1 MIMATTRRIS
11 ERAAPRAN
19 PRNSR
24 PPQRRLAGAETTA
37 EERDRLAAAVVI
49 LLACRQERLAL
60 VGDLPEPC
68 LDLLHDLGRQW
79 RVEEIRR
86 VLLAVVDHP
95 PEELHQQL
103 ALRLVGLVFV
113 DEEPREARDR
123 VRVIAGGVRERDTE
137 IGGHGPPRAGRRG
150 RRRLDAR
157 LDERPRGLTNRRRG
171 GGGLDGVGPLDG
183 ARGA

>member
-1 MIMATTRRIS
+1 MNGTIMIARMMPAASMPTPYGGPWKSGRNPRDALNDGIAAPAIPMIMAVTRRIS

-24 PPQRRLAGAETTA
+24 SPQPRLARAETTV

-60 VGDLPEPC
+60 VGDLPEPR

-103 ALRLVGLVFV
+103 ALRLVGLVFL
-113 DEEPREARDR
+113 DEEPREARD
-123 VRVIAGGVRERDTE
+123 
-137 IGGHGPPRAGRRG
+137 
-150 RRRLDAR
+150 
-157 LDERPRGLTNRRRG
+157 
-171 GGGLDGVGPLDG
+171 
-183 ARGA
+183 

>member
-11 ERAAPRAN
+11 ERAAPGAN

-24 PPQRRLAGAETTA
+24 SPQPRLARAETTV

-60 VGDLPEPC
+60 VGDLPEPR

-103 ALRLVGLVFV
+103 ALRLVGLV
-113 DEEPREARDR
+113 DR
-123 VRVIAGGVRERDTE
+123 KSTRLNSS
-137 IGGHGPPRAGRRG
+137 HGYISYAVFC
-150 RRRLDAR
+150 LKKKKKI
-157 LDERPRGLTNRRRG
+157 TTQ
-171 GGGLDGVGPLDG
+171 
-183 ARGA
+183 

>member
-1 MIMATTRRIS
+1 MIMAVTRRIS

-24 PPQRRLAGAETTA
+24 SPEPRLARAETTV

-49 LLACRQERLAL
+49 LLACRQERLAV
-60 VGDLPEPC
+60 VGDLPEPR

-123 VRVIAGGVRERDTE
+123 VRVIPGGVRERDAE
-137 IGGHGPPRAGRRG
+137 IGGACS
-150 RRRLDAR
+150 
-157 LDERPRGLTNRRRG
+157 RG
-171 GGGLDGVGPLDG
+171 GGRRAARPSPGP
-183 ARGA
+183 ARRAPPHASN

>member
-1 MIMATTRRIS
+1 MIMAVTRRIS

-24 PPQRRLAGAETTA
+24 SPEPRLARAETTV

-60 VGDLPEPC
+60 VGDLPEPR

-103 ALRLVGLVFV
+103 ALCFVGLVFL
-113 DEEPREARDR
+113 DEGPREAREQDT
-123 VRVIAGGVRERDTE
+123 VIAGRGRERAPE
-137 IGGHGPPRAGRRG
+137 IGGQ
-150 RRRLDAR
+150 
-157 LDERPRGLTNRRRG
+157 
-171 GGGLDGVGPLDG
+171 
-183 ARGA
+183 

>member
-1 MIMATTRRIS
+1 MIMAVTRRIS

-24 PPQRRLAGAETTA
+24 SPQPRLARAETTV
-37 EERDRLAAAVVI
+37 EERDRLAATVVI

-60 VGDLPEPC
+60 VGDLPEPR
-68 LDLLHDLGRQW
+68 LDLLHDLGRQR

-123 VRVIAGGVRERDTE
+123 VRVIPGGGRGGDAEIRGHVRR
-137 IGGHGPPRAGRRG
+137 GGGRRG
-150 RRRLDAR
+150 RRRLAAP
-157 LDERPRGLTNRRRG
+157 LDDLPRTITNVSRRK
-171 GGGLDGVGPLDG
+171 GGLDGGGRPE
-183 ARGA
+183 